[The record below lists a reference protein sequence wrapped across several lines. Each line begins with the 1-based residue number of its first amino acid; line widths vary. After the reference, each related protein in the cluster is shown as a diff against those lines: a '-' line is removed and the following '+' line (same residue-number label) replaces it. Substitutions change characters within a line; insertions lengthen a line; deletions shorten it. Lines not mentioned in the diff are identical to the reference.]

1 MFWWELPFNHHQVP
15 WEPEPNVFFKLERQ
29 HETSHS
35 KGPWNPWNSVDA
47 EWDKCGLGGNC
58 RKSPCSQWI
67 AMGMFVDDE
76 SLNHI
81 KGWWMFR
88 GHYLMSLRTTENW
101 FLKMNVFFDKALSQI
116 CFHGKVAETTTVNN
130 KHRDCQNCWGKH
142 EFRHLPVERKAVDMS
157 GDVPQLYSE
166 TEKMCS
172 LVCWLFGS
180 PPHVPAWRSSRSL
193 CKFSPSS

>member
-1 MFWWELPFNHHQVP
+1 MWTWWQLQKIA
-15 WEPEPNVFFKLERQ
+15 VF
-29 HETSHS
+29 
-35 KGPWNPWNSVDA
+35 PM
-47 EWDKCGLGGNC
+47 NC
-58 RKSPCSQWI
+58 YGDVC
-67 AMGMFVDDE
+67 
-76 SLNHI
+76 
-81 KGWWMFR
+81 GWWI
-88 GHYLMSLRTTENW
+88 TESYKRMMNVPGA
-101 FLKMNVFFDKALSQI
+101 FFDVSQNNGKLVLKMNVFFDKALSQI

>member
-15 WEPEPNVFFKLERQ
+15 LNWNDGMKPPIL
-29 HETSHS
+29 
-35 KGPWNPWNSVDA
+35 KGLGTHPWNSVDA
-47 EWDKCGLGGNC
+47 EWDRCGLGGNC

-81 KGWWMFR
+81 KGWWMFGAFSDVSQNNR
-88 GHYLMSLRTTENW
+88 KLV
-101 FLKMNVFFDKALSQI
+101 LKTNVFFDMALLQI

-142 EFRHLPVERKAVDMS
+142 GFRHLPVKQKAVDMS
-157 GDVPQLYSE
+157 ADVPQLYSE

-172 LVCWLFGS
+172 WVWVKIRYPNNWMVNTKLD
-180 PPHVPAWRSSRSL
+180 
-193 CKFSPSS
+193 